1 MAKGTLTVAAGS
13 LTDGTDTVS
22 DPAQAVITPQRN
34 HHLRRPRRRGADQDR
49 TVTVP
54 PG

>member
-22 DPAQAVITPQRN
+22 DPAQAVITPNGTTTFGGLEDAALIRIA
-34 HHLRRPRRRGADQDR
+34 P
-49 TVTVP
+49 
-54 PG
+54 